1 MGGGTG
7 AFQMT
12 VSAGFYAL
20 GYLTGVAVFI
30 VMARRRRIATEGI
43 MAVMGAGLLGGLAG
57 ANLTQWLLGGTAG
70 KTVLGGV
77 AAGYLT
83 VIVYKRYLGLT
94 RPTGDLFAP
103 ALCAG
108 EAVGRWGCFFGGC
121 CYGKPAMV
129 AWAVWQH
136 GAFRHPTQL
145 YLAAASMAI
154 LVGLWRFERT
164 SPPENGL
171 FFLQGLLYCAARFV
185 IEFFRETHAV
195 AGGLSAAQWA
205 CLAGLA
211 FFATKLYR
219 LMRPERIAHGAVSEL
234 WAASRGS
241 RHDLP

>member
-1 MGGGTG
+1 
-7 AFQMT
+7 MT

-20 GYLTGVAVFI
+20 GYLTGVAVF
-30 VMARRRRIATEGI
+30 VLMARRRRLATEGI

-57 ANLTQWLLGGTAG
+57 ANLAQWLLGGSAG

-77 AAGYLT
+77 AGGYLT
-83 VIVYKRYLGLT
+83 VIGYKRYLGLT

-121 CYGKPAMV
+121 CYGKPAAV

-136 GAFRHPTQL
+136 GAFRHPTQI
-145 YLAAASMAI
+145 YLSAASLAL
-154 LVGLWRFERT
+154 LVALWRFERA

-185 IEFFRETHAV
+185 IEFFREMHAV
-195 AGGLSAAQWA
+195 ALGLSAAQCA

-211 FFATKLYR
+211 FFALKLWR
-219 LMRPERIAHGAVSEL
+219 LMRRERTFHAELSEL
-234 WAASRGS
+234 RPAG
-241 RHDLP
+241 